1 VKLSMLIAVPCLWAF
16 PVLAQA
22 DHSACTETHQMCAL
36 ECRARI
42 FASDPRQQVCVQTC
56 SATASQCIRNAPT
69 HSPENRSRAASVGR
83 R

>member
-1 VKLSMLIAVPCLWAF
+1 MKSSLLIAVPCFWAF

-22 DHSACTETHQMCAL
+22 EQAPCTETHQMCAL

-42 FASDPRQQVCVQTC
+42 FASDPRQEICMQRC
-56 SATASQCIRNAPT
+56 SATAALRSDGKLAEPGK
-69 HSPENRSRAASVGR
+69 PEPGWR